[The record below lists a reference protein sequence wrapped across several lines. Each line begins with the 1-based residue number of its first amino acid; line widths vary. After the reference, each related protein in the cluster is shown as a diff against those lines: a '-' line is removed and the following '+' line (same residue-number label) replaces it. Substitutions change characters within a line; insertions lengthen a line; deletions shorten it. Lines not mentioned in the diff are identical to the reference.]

1 MLYVT
6 IPFLTFSVVGKD
18 VSTIQ
23 GRNVTVRRSLHH
35 LLVPVEL
42 YSAYQCVIFSTWP
55 FLKIIFPNRLLE
67 KRILYLDSGKGDR
80 LAIALNSLKGARF
93 LSTLRV
99 HVNVGM
105 SW

>member
-23 GRNVTVRRSLHH
+23 V
-35 LLVPVEL
+35 LVPVEL